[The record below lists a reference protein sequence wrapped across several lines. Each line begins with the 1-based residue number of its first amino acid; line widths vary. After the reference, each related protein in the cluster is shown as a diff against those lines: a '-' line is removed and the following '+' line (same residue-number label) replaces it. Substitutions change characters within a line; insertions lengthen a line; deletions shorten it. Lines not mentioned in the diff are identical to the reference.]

1 MSLGN
6 LYVVATPIGN
16 LADITIRAIE
26 TLKNVD
32 VIYAEDTRVLRKL
45 ADKYEIIT
53 PVKIY
58 HEHSKDNVYQKILE
72 SLEEGKEIA
81 LVSDA
86 GTPGICD
93 PGSRLVTYVRENNLR
108 IKIIPIPG
116 ASALATALSA
126 SGLGGD
132 SFTFL
137 GFPPHKKG
145 RKTFFDSLDK
155 IDTRP
160 VIFYES
166 THRLAKALDSIAK
179 KMGEDQKVCVAKE
192 LTKIHEDIYIGT
204 VTEAKTYFTGVKSK
218 GEFVIIIP

>member
-1 MSLGN
+1 M
-6 LYVVATPIGN
+6 VATPIGN
-16 LADITIRAIE
+16 LSDITLRAIE
-26 TLKNVD
+26 TLKKVD

-45 ADKYEIIT
+45 ADKYEIVT
-53 PVKIY
+53 PIKIY
-58 HEHSKDNVYQKILE
+58 HEHSKGNVYQKILE

-93 PGSRLVTYVRENNLR
+93 PGTRLVAYIRENNPE

-116 ASALATALSA
+116 ANAVVSALST

-145 RKTFFDSLDK
+145 RETFFNNLAK
-155 IDTRP
+155 IEVRP
-160 VIFYES
+160 VVFYES
-166 THRLAKALDSIAK
+166 THRLAKALSAIEG
-179 KMGEDQKVCVAKE
+179 KMGKDQRIVVAKE
-192 LTKIHEDIYIGT
+192 LTKMHEEIFWGKVAD
-204 VTEAKTYFTGVKSK
+204 ALPYFKGVKSK